1 MCSNLQPMGR
11 VLFYDHSLGVLVLD
25 LTHTRTHTR
34 TRTRT
39 HVQKT
44 YCVRDLRCGLLP
56 REHVMSVRAAFA
68 LSPFRS
74 PVDLDQ
80 RLQSIS
86 SPASYV
92 LLKRILCSCR
102 IWWHRKG
109 VTILYYLPLSSA
121 WLVSSSRSY
130 VKEAQLL
137 CVRQHNHQTGRA
149 ATAATTVWGQQCYLC
164 EERQAMV
171 HSVGVFRPQNS
182 SPLTFFRVKRLG
194 VFFNNFCE

>member
-1 MCSNLQPMGR
+1 MHTC
-11 VLFYDHSLGVLVLD
+11 
-25 LTHTRTHTR
+25 TRTHI
-34 TRTRT
+34 
-39 HVQKT
+39 QKT
-44 YCVRDLRCGLLP
+44 CCVRDLRCGLLP

-102 IWWHRKG
+102 IWWHRKA

-137 CVRQHNHQTGRA
+137 CVRRHNRQRRA
-149 ATAATTVWGQQCYLC
+149 GPPQLLPHAATTVWGQQCYLC

-194 VFFNNFCE
+194 VL